1 MGTGKKE
8 ATRRERQHKTG
19 DGMGNVR
26 TKGENF
32 YRSAKRVKALNMYKG
47 GEAQHNAR
55 GDVTKAAAYQGTETP
70 KARVEPN
77 RKWFTNTRV
86 ISQDALAAFRGAVE
100 EKSKDPY
107 SYLLKQNKLPMS
119 LINDNKD
126 KERKDGL
133 VQHKAKI
140 RIESEAFGDTFGPKA
155 QRKRPRLA
163 VSSIE
168 DLAQGIDKDHARHR
182 ERQEEA
188 RYLAGQSHDDQS
200 NLPLDSVHGADAGEL
215 TTARE
220 PVFSK
225 GQSKRIWNELY
236 KVIDSSDVV
245 IHVLDARDP
254 LGTRC
259 RSVEKYIREEA
270 PHKHLLFLINK
281 CDLIPTSVAAKWVK
295 LLSQEYPTLAFHA
308 SLTNSFGK
316 GTLISLLRQFS
327 ALHANRKQISVG
339 FIGYPNTGKSSIIN
353 TLRKKK
359 VCATAPIPGETK
371 VWQYI
376 TLMKRIYLIDCPG
389 IVPPSMT
396 DSPEDILLRG
406 VVRVENVENPAQYIP
421 AVLKKCRKHHLE
433 RTYDVKG
440 WESKK
445 DETKRKRKMEDLDG
459 EADPGQE
466 EEGGS
471 QDPMASANK
480 TDKVRIQEAVR
491 FLELLAR
498 KGGRLLKGG
507 EADVDGVAKM
517 VLNDFLRGKI
527 PWFSPPPSSSSATKV
542 TTTSADGSTT
552 EKAVADANAG
562 VAGVMDEDEEDP
574 EVGRDEKLGFT
585 HMKRKREL
593 EEVVKEK
600 KEKERVRAKEMRK
613 ANAEANGLP
622 AGAADDDDDDEDED
636 EEDEDDFEG
645 FDDEE
650 DDDSD
655 EDGAGLLEGES
666 SDEESEDGGAPAGA
680 ATSS

>member
-188 RYLAGQSHDDQS
+188 RYLAGQSHDDQN

-445 DETKRKRKMEDLDG
+445 EETKRKRKMEDLDG

-542 TTTSADGSTT
+542 TTTSGDGSTA

-622 AGAADDDDDDEDED
+622 VGADDDEDDED
-636 EEDEDDFEG
+636 EEEDEDDFEG

-650 DDDSD
+650 DDKSD
-655 EDGAGLLEGES
+655 EAGVGLVEGES
-666 SDEESEDGGAPAGA
+666 SDDESEDGGAPAGA

>member
-168 DLAQGIDKDHARHR
+168 DLAQGIDQDHARHR

-200 NLPLDSVHGADAGEL
+200 NLPLDFVHGADAGEL

-622 AGAADDDDDDEDED
+622 AGADDDDEDED
-636 EEDEDDFEG
+636 EEEEDDFEG

-655 EDGAGLLEGES
+655 EDGVGLVEGES